1 MRHIIIFILTTL
13 TFASCDC
20 IQQATGVVLDRKTLK
35 PISRVSLGKF
45 EKEDTS
51 NSYSKRVYTDDN
63 GQFDYHST
71 SGGISGCPDLIL
83 FFYKIGFKTSKIA
96 FSSSSLGDTVY
107 LDRVTLNR
115 DSSIT
120 ISLSDFNKEIEYCI
134 GVLKTKKLIDITD
147 EQHIQIMYCLNTIF
161 VRQFKGGHYAELQNL
176 ADTKNYSRDIIT
188 VYKDWELNRGMG
200 YYFPKLK
207 MELLGTPSLYAVYTV
222 TK

>member
-1 MRHIIIFILTTL
+1 MRHIVIFILTTL

-35 PISRVSLGKF
+35 PISHVSLGKF

-51 NSYSKRVYTDDN
+51 NSYSERIYTGDD

-71 SGGISGCPDLIL
+71 SGGIDGCPDLIL
-83 FFYKIGFKTSKIA
+83 YFNKIGYKKSKIT
-96 FSSSSLGDTVY
+96 FSSFSQSDTVY
-107 LDRVTLNR
+107 LDRVILNR

-134 GVLKTKKLIDITD
+134 GVLKTKKLTDITN

-161 VRQFKGGHYAELQNL
+161 IRQFKGGHYAELQNL
-176 ADTKNYSRDIIT
+176 ADAINYSRDIVT
-188 VYKDWELNRGMG
+188 VYKDWVQNRGMG

-207 MELLGTPSLYAVYTV
+207 MELLGTPNLYAVYNV